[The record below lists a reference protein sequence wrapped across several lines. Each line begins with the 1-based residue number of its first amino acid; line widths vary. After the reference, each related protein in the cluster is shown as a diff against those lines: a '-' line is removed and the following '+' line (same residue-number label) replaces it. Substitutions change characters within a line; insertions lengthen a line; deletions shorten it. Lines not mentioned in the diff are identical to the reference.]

1 VPTIRTY
8 LPFRMA
14 KILRET
20 RKKEWLEEEAQQQL
34 MEMGCCL
41 ICRGIELV
49 LKTSEL
55 NDDKKIQ
62 GSTQNDRMKIYK
74 NAKNWKITG
83 EKRTRSEMDK
93 GWENGMASVKLIYF
107 KIQE

>member
-1 VPTIRTY
+1 
-8 LPFRMA
+8 
-14 KILRET
+14 
-20 RKKEWLEEEAQQQL
+20 
-34 MEMGCCL
+34 MELSRCL

-74 NAKNWKITG
+74 NAEKGKTTG
-83 EKRTRSEMDK
+83 EKSTRSEVDK
-93 GWENGMASVKLIYF
+93 GWANRMASVKLIYF
-107 KIQE
+107 KIQEWIKDGQTDPWPM

>member
-1 VPTIRTY
+1 
-8 LPFRMA
+8 MA

-20 RKKEWLEEEAQQQL
+20 RKKKWLEEEGQKQL
-34 MEMGCCL
+34 MELSRCL

-49 LKTSEL
+49 LKTSDS

-74 NAKNWKITG
+74 NAEKWKTTG
-83 EKRTRSEMDK
+83 EKKTRSEMDK
-93 GWENGMASVKLIYF
+93 GWENRMASVKLIYF
-107 KIQE
+107 KIQEWIKDGQTENP